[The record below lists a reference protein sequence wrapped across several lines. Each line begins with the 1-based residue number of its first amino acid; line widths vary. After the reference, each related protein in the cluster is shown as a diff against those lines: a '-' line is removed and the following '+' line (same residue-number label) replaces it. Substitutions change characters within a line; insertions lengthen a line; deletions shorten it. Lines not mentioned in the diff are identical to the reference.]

1 MTSNDK
7 SISIEKE
14 SCIRCGKCVRVCPS
28 GIMSQEKKGEEIGLT
43 HIQSCIVC
51 GHCVDVCPTDSVIH
65 SAFPPEKR
73 HIIDYTRLPSP
84 EQVMLLIKSRRSNR
98 AITSQPV
105 PQEMLEQI
113 VEAARYAPTASNKQQ
128 VSITI
133 VTDPVKLR
141 QISDFTIK
149 KLSSTAKKLTN
160 PLIKGLLKP
169 FLRKIYNSLPA
180 LYRLQQKHEAG
191 NDPILRKA
199 TALLVFHTPKSNGFG
214 CEDANL
220 AYQNASLMAQ
230 SLGVSQIYMGFVVKA
245 IKLGGQVEFSQLLEI
260 EGKVQAIMALGIPAF
275 HYAKY
280 TERYLQ

>member
-1 MTSNDK
+1 MTLNNN

-14 SCIRCGKCVRVCPS
+14 SCIQCGKCVRVCPS
-28 GIMSQEKKGEEIGLT
+28 GIMSQEKRGEEIGLK

-65 SAFPPEKR
+65 SAFPPEKT
-73 HIIDYTRLPSP
+73 HVIDYTRLPSP

-98 AITSQPV
+98 AITSKPV
-105 PQEMLEQI
+105 PQKMLEQI

-128 VSITI
+128 VSFTL

-149 KLSSTAKKLTN
+149 KLSSTAKILTN
-160 PLIKGLLKP
+160 PLVKGVLKP
-169 FLRKIYNSLPA
+169 FLRDTYHSIPA
-180 LYRLQQKHEAG
+180 LYRLKQEHEAG
-191 NDPILRKA
+191 NDPILRKS
-199 TALLVFHTPKSNGFG
+199 TAVLIFHTPESNGFG

-245 IKLGGQVEFSQLLEI
+245 IQLGGKNEFSQLLGI
-260 EGKVQAIMALGIPAF
+260 EGKVQAVMALGIPAF
-275 HYAKY
+275 NYAKY
-280 TERYLQ
+280 TERYLP